1 MEAYCM
7 KCKEKREMNDPQAT
21 FNAKGSPVTIGKCGV
36 CGTKLYRMGRTDAH
50 ASLTPPEK
58 PAKVEKGQTFSCT
71 GTAEDGATYTFTVEI
86 TGDKSFLV
94 TDVTPN
100 GATSGTGV
108 SGDTTPSEG
117 SSVTSGT

>member
-1 MEAYCM
+1 M
-7 KCKEKREMNDPQAT
+7 KKVLALAALSTLGLVACGADEEDFQKQAAS
-21 FNAKGSPVTIGKCGV
+21 FLKSSSVSD
-36 CGTKLYRMGRTDAH
+36 KLGFKIKD
-50 ASLTPPEK
+50 SSCEK